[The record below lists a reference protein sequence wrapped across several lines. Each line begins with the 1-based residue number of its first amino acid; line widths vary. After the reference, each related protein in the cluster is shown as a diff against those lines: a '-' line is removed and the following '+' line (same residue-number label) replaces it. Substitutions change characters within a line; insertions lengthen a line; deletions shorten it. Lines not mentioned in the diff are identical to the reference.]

1 VIVID
6 VDRQDPKWADIR
18 HVLIVYPY
26 TYVNPHVSLPP
37 IAAEYLQ
44 AGVAEAGCTSTLLDM
59 RFEETDIRA
68 HIEKA
73 DLVCLYGFFE
83 DCSMFGKWGIHV
95 IDEVLDQIPDGKPV
109 AAGGTGFGEALKALE
124 HYPKLD
130 VVIEGTP
137 NVPIKEL
144 LEAGSPRDVKNL
156 AWRDGDE
163 LVRNDRVTH
172 RLSDD
177 VYPRRHLRNP
187 KYDYHVLGIGVDL
200 VRAAMGCNYHCRF
213 CYQYGKDTDG
223 NYLRWQG
230 RSPQS
235 QFQELS
241 EITAPFVFWVD
252 DDMTTDMQALDELC
266 DLLIESDVRKVMI
279 GTGRVDHVVKS
290 DVSVLEKME
299 RAGFLGLAFGVE
311 SLRDDT
317 LYFYRKGQS
326 VEMAERAMS
335 MLVETNILLFCNF
348 LLGSPGETEEDMMEY
363 LWFGGRWNV
372 DHLVTNRLRVPEGSI
387 IHRTIYDPKT
397 NEPYPGM
404 ERIRGREL
412 KRIKNAI
419 KFGQFT
425 PFRFFLTFLKV
436 HRHRGMW
443 IHPLYF
449 ACMALETLSKHTWIE
464 KTRLAKVVL
473 WPLKTVSSW
482 RPFGVFTR
490 YAAIAATPLGIAM
503 AGLYESFDRRF
514 GFSTKVLPGIFD
526 FLSRNVLR
534 KQKERAQ
541 VVAGRASVETS
552 MRPAPMVKARV

>member
-1 VIVID
+1 MSGISY
-6 VDRQDPKWADIR
+6 VDKRKGEIG

-44 AGVAEAGCTSTLLDM
+44 AGVVEAGRTATLLDM
-59 RFEETDIRA
+59 RFEETDIRE
-68 HIEKA
+68 HVEKA

-83 DCSMFGKWGIHV
+83 DCSMFGKWSIHV
-95 IDEVLDQIPDGKPV
+95 VDEVLEQIPDDVPV
-109 AAGGTGFGEALKALE
+109 AAGGTGFGEAIKTLE
-124 HYPKLD
+124 HYPKID

-144 LEAGSPRDVKNL
+144 LEAGSPEAVRNL
-156 AWRDGDE
+156 AWRNGDE
-163 LVRNDRVTH
+163 LMRNERVTH

-187 KYDYHVLGIGVDL
+187 KYDYHVLGVGVDL

-223 NYLRWQG
+223 NYLRWQR
-230 RSPQS
+230 RSPES
-235 QFQELS
+235 QYKELS
-241 EITAPFVFWVD
+241 EIEAPFVFWVD
-252 DDMTTDMQALDELC
+252 DDMTTDMEALDRLSE
-266 DLLIESDVRKVMI
+266 LLIENDVRKVMI

-290 DVSVLEKME
+290 DVSVLKKME

-311 SLRDDT
+311 SLKDET
-317 LYFYRKGQS
+317 LYFYRKGQT

-372 DHLVTNRLRVPEGSI
+372 DNLVTNRLRVPEGSVM
-387 IHRTIYDPKT
+387 HRTMYDPKT
-397 NEPYPGM
+397 GEPYPGM
-404 ERIRGREL
+404 ERIRGRRL

-436 HRHRGMW
+436 HRHRGMA

-449 ACMALETLSKHTWIE
+449 TCCALETLTKHTWIE
-464 KTRLAKVVL
+464 KTRVLPVVL
-473 WPLKTVSSW
+473 WPVKKLASW

-490 YAAIAATPLGIAM
+490 YLAIAMTPLALAM
-503 AGLYESFDRRF
+503 SKLYESFDRRF
-514 GFSTKVLPGIFD
+514 GFSTKVLPGIFE

-541 VVAGRASVETS
+541 IVPGRAAVEGGL
-552 MRPAPMVKARV
+552 RPAPMVKARV